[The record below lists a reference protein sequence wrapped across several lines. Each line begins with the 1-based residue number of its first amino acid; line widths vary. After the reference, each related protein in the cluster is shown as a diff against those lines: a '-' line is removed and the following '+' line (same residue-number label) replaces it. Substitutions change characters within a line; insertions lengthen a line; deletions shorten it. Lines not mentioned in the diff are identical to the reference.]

1 MLQSCFVYIL
11 FPDDTS
17 GPFQPS
23 DDLKLKFYAYY
34 KQATEGP
41 NETPKPSFYDIVGKY
56 KWSAWKDLGE
66 MSKEA
71 AMEGYVD
78 ELKKVRSSY

>member
-1 MLQSCFVYIL
+1 MKRFVYIL
-11 FPDDTS
+11 FPDDKL

-41 NETPKPSFYDIVGKY
+41 NETSKPSFYDIVGKY

-66 MSKEA
+66 MSKED
-71 AMEGYVD
+71 AMTGYVN
-78 ELKKVRSSY
+78 ELKKVCFS